1 MTIEQLKYELPAGLI
16 RFTSDMDVAAL
27 NWEHFQK
34 TQDSEDYYPYLSY
47 NFAEKDYYPV
57 YRSFKET
64 CSLLRKHGIIPGD
77 FYDRLDLYAITVSRW
92 NEKKEVQEQAVFEEP
107 EEIEK
112 LKKVISVPG
121 IQYYNSMYLQSD
133 LDVVFYNRDGRQYE
147 NYAVFP
153 KDQVPDFVL
162 EKLQPVY

>member
-1 MTIEQLKYELPAGLI
+1 M
-16 RFTSDMDVAAL
+16 
-27 NWEHFQK
+27 
-34 TQDSEDYYPYLSY
+34 
-47 NFAEKDYYPV
+47 
-57 YRSFKET
+57 
-64 CSLLRKHGIIPGD
+64 
-77 FYDRLDLYAITVSRW
+77 TVSRW
-92 NEKKEVQEQAVFEEP
+92 NDKKQVQEQAVFDKP
-107 EEIEK
+107 EEIER

>member
-1 MTIEQLKYELPAGLI
+1 M
-16 RFTSDMDVAAL
+16 
-27 NWEHFQK
+27 
-34 TQDSEDYYPYLSY
+34 
-47 NFAEKDYYPV
+47 
-57 YRSFKET
+57 
-64 CSLLRKHGIIPGD
+64 
-77 FYDRLDLYAITVSRW
+77 
-92 NEKKEVQEQAVFEEP
+92 
-107 EEIEK
+107 
-112 LKKVISVPG
+112 PG